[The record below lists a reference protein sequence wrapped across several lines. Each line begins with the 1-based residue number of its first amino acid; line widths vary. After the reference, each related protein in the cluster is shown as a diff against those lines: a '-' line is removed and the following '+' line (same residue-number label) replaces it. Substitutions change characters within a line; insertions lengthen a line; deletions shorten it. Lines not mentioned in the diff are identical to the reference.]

1 MKSIGTVEGVFPMH
15 RRNCGNLS
23 ELSGVVEGGH
33 SLRQPS
39 LACLV
44 RQLRLAGHEG
54 CPPKLHGSE
63 GGPVLRPDSRCTGF
77 RPITVPVV
85 SPSQA
90 FSELLPALRSD
101 ERAAAHILVV
111 DDLPANIRVL
121 EALLTRDGHR
131 VTTAENGER
140 ALEAVEAELP
150 DLVLLDILMPKM
162 DGYEVCRRLKSDP
175 ATRLIPVVL
184 VTGLTDTDS
193 RVRGLEV
200 GADDFMSKPFIVP
213 EMRARVA
220 SLLRIKRYTDA
231 LDSAESVILSLAMTI
246 EARDLATEGHC
257 QRLAQYAV
265 ALGERLKLSG
275 EDVDTLRVGGY
286 LHDIGKV
293 GIPDRVLLKD
303 DKLTSDEYDLMKNHT
318 RIGDR
323 LCAELRF
330 LKRIRPIVR
339 HHHEHLD
346 GTGYPDG
353 LAGDAVPLLAQIM
366 GVVDVFD
373 ALTTSRPYKPAL
385 AVEQACWVLR
395 DEVRLGWRRGDLVE
409 EFIALLVESGILT
422 AIADP
427 MPA

>member
-1 MKSIGTVEGVFPMH
+1 VGSI
-15 RRNCGNLS
+15 S
-23 ELSGVVEGGH
+23 ETFG
-33 SLRQPS
+33 
-39 LACLV
+39 
-44 RQLRLAGHEG
+44 QL
-54 CPPKLHGSE
+54 P
-63 GGPVLRPDSRCTGF
+63 
-77 RPITVPVV
+77 
-85 SPSQA
+85 
-90 FSELLPALRSD
+90 PALRSD
-101 ERAAAHILVV
+101 ERPAHILVV
-111 DDLPANIRVL
+111 DDLEANARIL

-131 VTTAENGER
+131 VTTAANGEQ
-140 ALEAVEAELP
+140 ALEEVAKERP
-150 DLVLLDILMPKM
+150 DLVLLDILMPKI

-193 RVRGLEV
+193 RIRGLEV

-246 EARDLATEGHC
+246 EARDRATEGHC

-265 ALGERLKLSG
+265 ALGRRLGLSH
-275 EDVDTLRVGGY
+275 EDLDTLRVGGY

-303 DKLTSDEYDLMKNHT
+303 GQLTHEEYELMKNHT
-318 RIGDR
+318 LIGDH
-323 LCAELRF
+323 LCAELRL

-346 GTGYPDG
+346 GSGYPDG
-353 LAGDAVPLLAQIM
+353 LAGEAVPVLAQIM
-366 GVVDVFD
+366 GIVDVFD

-385 AVEQACWVLR
+385 SVDRACEVLR
-395 DEVRLGWRRGDLVE
+395 DEARRGWRREDLVE
-409 EFIALLVESGILT
+409 SFIDMLDTRAVLPPAAE
-422 AIADP
+422 AI
-427 MPA
+427 PA